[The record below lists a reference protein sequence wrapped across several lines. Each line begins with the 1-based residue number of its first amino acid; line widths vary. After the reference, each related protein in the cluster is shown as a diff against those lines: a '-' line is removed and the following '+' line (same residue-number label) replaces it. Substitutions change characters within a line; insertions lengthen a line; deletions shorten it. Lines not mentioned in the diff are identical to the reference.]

1 MVGHL
6 PMTVA
11 TPGSTSLVP
20 TAAGQV
26 SVAFDGPEDGRA
38 VIVLA
43 PGAGGGL
50 DGAFMKAMATGL
62 AGRDLQV
69 CRFNFGYTEKGR
81 RSPDKQPL
89 LEETYRDV
97 VHSIRPMAGARP
109 LFLGGKSMGG
119 RIASHIVAGGEAA
132 AGLIFLGYPLH
143 PPGRPDRIR
152 GAHLPA
158 IAAPMLFV
166 EGTRDPFCPLSTLE
180 RVLGKLDAD
189 TTVVVIDDGDHS
201 FKVRK
206 GSGRDTREAWEE
218 VVDAV
223 AGWVIAQDG

>member
-1 MVGHL
+1 
-6 PMTVA
+6 MTAA
-11 TPGSTSLVP
+11 TPSLTSLVP

-26 SVAFDGPEDGRA
+26 SVAFDGPDDGRA
-38 VIVLA
+38 VLVLA

-62 AGRDLQV
+62 AKRDLKV

-81 RSPDKQPL
+81 SSPDKQPL

-97 VHSIRPMAGARP
+97 VRSIRPMTGDRP

-119 RIASHIVAGGEAA
+119 RIASHIVGDGETA

-143 PPGRPDRIR
+143 PPGRPDRLR
-152 GAHLPA
+152 DAHLPA
-158 IAAPMLFV
+158 ITVPMLFV
-166 EGTRDPFCPLSTLE
+166 EGTRDPFCPLPTLE
-180 RVLGKLDAD
+180 RVLQKLGGD
-189 TTVVVIDDGDHS
+189 TAVAVIDDGDHS

-206 GSGRDTREAWEE
+206 GAGRDTREAWEE
-218 VVDAV
+218 VVDTV
-223 AGWVIAQDG
+223 ARWVTAQEG

>member
-1 MVGHL
+1 
-6 PMTVA
+6 
-11 TPGSTSLVP
+11 
-20 TAAGQV
+20 
-26 SVAFDGPEDGRA
+26 VAFDGPDDGRA
-38 VIVLA
+38 VLVLA

-50 DGAFMKAMATGL
+50 DGAFMKAIAMGL
-62 AGRDLQV
+62 AGRNLQV

-89 LEETYRDV
+89 LEQTYRDV
-97 VHSIRPMAGARP
+97 VRSIRPMAGERP

-119 RIASHIVAGGEAA
+119 RIASHIAAAGEAT

-152 GAHLPA
+152 DAHLPA
-158 IAAPMLFV
+158 ITVPMLFV
-166 EGTRDPFCPLSTLE
+166 EGTRDPFCPLPTLE
-180 RVLGKLDAD
+180 RALQKVDAD
-189 TTVVVIDDGDHS
+189 TSVVVIDDGDHS

-206 GSGRDTREAWEE
+206 GSGRGTREAWEE

-223 AGWVIAQDG
+223 AGWVAAREG

>member
-1 MVGHL
+1 MVALL
-6 PMTVA
+6 PMTA
-11 TPGSTSLVP
+11 GIPGSTSLVS

-26 SVAFDGPEDGRA
+26 SVANDGPDDGRA

-50 DGAFMKAMATGL
+50 DGAFMKAIASGL
-62 AGRDLQV
+62 AERDLQI
-69 CRFNFGYTEKGR
+69 CRFNFGYTERGR

-97 VHSIRPMAGARP
+97 VRSIRAAMGDRP

-119 RIASHIVAGGEAA
+119 RIASHIVADGEAT

-152 GAHLPA
+152 DAHLKD
-158 IAAPMLFV
+158 IETPMLFV
-166 EGTRDPFCPLSTLE
+166 EGTRDPFCPLETLD
-180 RVLGKLDAD
+180 RVLPDIKANTSL
-189 TTVVVIDDGDHS
+189 VVIEDGDHS

-206 GSGRDTREAWEE
+206 GSGRSTRQAWDE
-218 VVDAV
+218 VTAAV
-223 AGWVIAQDG
+223 AAWVHERTP